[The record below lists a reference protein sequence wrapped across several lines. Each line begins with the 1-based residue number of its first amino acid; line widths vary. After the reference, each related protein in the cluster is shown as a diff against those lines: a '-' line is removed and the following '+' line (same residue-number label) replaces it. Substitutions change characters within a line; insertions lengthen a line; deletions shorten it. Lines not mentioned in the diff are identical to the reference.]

1 MKKEFVTL
9 KKALPGFVA
18 ECIKVVNRENPLL
31 GDIHVDDNRSLNY
44 FLKRFLVGR
53 EIWEDKDI
61 FLLNLVY
68 IKINMIWSGE
78 YEIGNCVRVNYRK
91 KVQNPEGDRRICAD
105 EVVNGV
111 ILYIY
116 EMIDEDNFNLFRLT
130 SGAWHEEYQSNDIY
144 RGLKNDKELADLA
157 NRKVWRLWTEED
169 DDKEVEDVEKEEAG
183 KEEAGKEE
191 AGKEITS
198 GESSPIN
205 KYFKKSVFPLPKDKI
220 KEAVEYCGDTT
231 SNLAFLKLVFE
242 DKEYTSCIS
251 NHKLFMQMLDAMGLK
266 KYDEKKYKC
275 MKGKYSA
282 LTKKDYEWSREE
294 KIKYDA
300 LMKIFEK

>member
-44 FLKRFLVGR
+44 YLKRFLVGR

-105 EVVNGV
+105 EVANGI

-157 NRKVWRLWTEED
+157 NRKVWRLWTGEN

-183 KEEAGKEE
+183 KEITGEE
-191 AGKEITS
+191 SDSQKAIIK
-198 GESSPIN
+198 
-205 KYFKKSVFPLPKDKI
+205 KYFTKYPTTLPKDKI
-220 KEAVEYCGDTT
+220 KEAVEYCGKK
-231 SNLAFLKLVFE
+231 SKLAFLKLVFE
-242 DKEYTSCIS
+242 RKKYTSCIS
-251 NHKLFMQMLDAMGLK
+251 NHKLFINTLRAMELINK
-266 KYDEKKYKC
+266 EDEPYSS
-275 MKGKYSA
+275 MKGKYYQ
-282 LTKKDYEWSREE
+282 LTDKDYKWSEE
-294 KIKYDA
+294 DSIIYDA
-300 LMKIFEK
+300 LMEIFKEESFD